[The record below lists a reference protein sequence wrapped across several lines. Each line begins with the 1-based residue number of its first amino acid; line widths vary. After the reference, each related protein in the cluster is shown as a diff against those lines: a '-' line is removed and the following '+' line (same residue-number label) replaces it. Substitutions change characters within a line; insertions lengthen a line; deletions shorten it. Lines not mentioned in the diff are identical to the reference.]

1 MTKPRKKAKR
11 KHSTEPVD
19 MPQMP
24 FEEAVK
30 RMLSAPPQHKS
41 AKKKNK

>member
-1 MTKPRKKAKR
+1 MAKPSRKAKRR
-11 KHSTEPVD
+11 KHSTEPID

-30 RMLSAPPQHKS
+30 RMLSAPPQHRNAPK
-41 AKKKNK
+41 